1 MTLTIWDVPGH
12 QRVIP
17 TLRPNTLGA
26 STDISFNPDGT
37 MLAVATLGPYLWDVR
52 DLQHPVDRTT
62 SIDGRLA
69 TTIAFTPDGRH
80 LIGTSVG
87 GLVNVWDL
95 STGKIVNRFDSQ
107 QGALQDL
114 ALSPDGRVLAT
125 AGDSRTITLWDMAT
139 VGDGAALH
147 PLAVLTGHTAPIQVL
162 AFSRD
167 GHTLA
172 SAGDDHM
179 VMVWDVAAPRLLGAL
194 TGHTERIRGLAF
206 TPDGTLISGAEDG
219 RIIAWTLD
227 SRAAVDRICARVGR
241 SLTPREWS
249 IYLPSQPYE
258 QTCPGRI

>member
-1 MTLTIWDVPGH
+1 
-12 QRVIP
+12 
-17 TLRPNTLGA
+17 
-26 STDISFNPDGT
+26 
-37 MLAVATLGPYLWDVR
+37 
-52 DLQHPVDRTT
+52 
-62 SIDGRLA
+62 
-69 TTIAFTPDGRH
+69 
-80 LIGTSVG
+80 
-87 GLVNVWDL
+87 
-95 STGKIVNRFDSQ
+95 
-107 QGALQDL
+107 
-114 ALSPDGRVLAT
+114 
-125 AGDSRTITLWDMAT
+125 MAT

-179 VMVWDVAAPRLLGAL
+179 VMVWDVAAPRLVGAL

-227 SRAAVDRICARVGR
+227 SRAAVDRLCARVGR